1 MSGKTRW
8 IGLGAISL
16 AISLIIMDGTIV
28 SVAIPSIVKELGINS
43 TEVQWIQEIYTLLFA
58 SLLLIWGRVA
68 DRFGSK
74 RILVIGI
81 ILFIVSSVA
90 CALAP
95 SGVSLIAFRAI
106 QGIGGAMILP
116 TTLSLV
122 NYNFRGKERAIA
134 FAVWGAT
141 IGGMAAIGPLVGGYL
156 SEHASWRWAFGVNIP
171 FGIIALI
178 GVVLF
183 TTETVARKL
192 SSTTDILGAVLS
204 IAGLGLFVFALI
216 EGRNYGWW
224 LAETDAEFSF
234 GALSIIPVIFAL
246 AAVIIVAFVFWERHR
261 AKIGNPGIL
270 DLSLFGISSFANGNV
285 TALVV
290 SLGEFGLILSLPLW
304 FQNVAGLSPFE
315 AGLGLL
321 PLALGSFIASGSI
334 SALSKRIS
342 GLTMVRIGLVL
353 EIIGLACI
361 AIFIRPDSTAWTTA
375 PFLFIYGIG
384 VGFATAQL
392 TSVILIDVPMDRS
405 GQASGTQS
413 TSRQLGSAMGIAIL
427 GTILFSTLKSGTE
440 QRLAEEIAA
449 NPQVQTLV
457 DSIDQSSGGAIAQLA
472 ANPAT
477 QPIAQAASDAM
488 TQGVALA
495 AVAGTI
501 ALIIGFITSLR
512 IKSAKADHPLS
523 REDDKTSV
531 SAASTTAE

>member
-1 MSGKTRW
+1 MTGKTRW

-68 DRFGSK
+68 DRYGSK
-74 RILVIGI
+74 RILIIGI
-81 ILFIVSSVA
+81 VVFIVASVA

-95 SGVSLIAFRAI
+95 TGVLLIAFRAI

-122 NYNFRGKERAIA
+122 NHNFRGKERAVA

-141 IGGMAAIGPLVGGYL
+141 IGGMAAIGPLVGGWL
-156 SEHASWRWAFGVNIP
+156 SENASWRWAFGVNIP
-171 FGIIALI
+171 FGILALV
-178 GVVLF
+178 GVILF
-183 TTETVARKL
+183 TAEATIRKL
-192 SSTTDILGAVLS
+192 SNSTDWLGAVLS
-204 IAGLGLFVFALI
+204 IAGLGIFVFALI

-224 LAETDAEFSF
+224 TAEADAAVSLGGFSV
-234 GALSIIPVIFAL
+234 IPVLFAV
-246 AAVIIVAFVFWERHR
+246 AAAILLGFVFWERHR
-261 AKIGNPGIL
+261 TQVGNPGIL
-270 DLSLFGISSFANGNV
+270 DVSLFRISSFANGNV

-321 PLALGSFIASGSI
+321 PLAVGSFLASGSI
-334 SALSKRIS
+334 SGLSKRMS
-342 GLTMVRIGLVL
+342 GLAMVRMGLVL
-353 EIIGLACI
+353 EIVGLACI
-361 AIFIRPDSTAWTTA
+361 ALFIRPDSTAWTTA

-427 GTILFSTLKSGTE
+427 GTILFTSLKNGTE
-440 QRLAEEIAA
+440 QRLSEEIAA
-449 NPQVQTLV
+449 NPQVQTMV
-457 DSIDQSSGGAIAQLA
+457 DAIDQSSGGAIAGLA

-477 QPIAQAASDAM
+477 QPIAQAASEAM

-495 AVAGTI
+495 ALAGTI
-501 ALIIGFITSLR
+501 ALIFGFITSLR
-512 IKSAKADHPLS
+512 IKSAKADHPVES
-523 REDDKTSV
+523 
-531 SAASTTAE
+531 

>member
-1 MSGKTRW
+1 MPVTGKTRW
-8 IGLGAISL
+8 IGLAAISL

-43 TEVQWIQEIYTLLFA
+43 TEVQWINEIYTLLFA

-74 RILVIGI
+74 RVLVIGI
-81 ILFIVSSVA
+81 ALFIVASVA

-95 SGVSLIAFRAI
+95 SGVLLIVFRAI

-122 NYNFRGKERAIA
+122 NSNFRGKERAIA

-141 IGGMAAIGPLVGGYL
+141 IGGMAAIGPLVGGWL

-171 FGIIALI
+171 FGILALL
-178 GVVLF
+178 GVILF
-183 TTETVARKL
+183 SAETATRKL
-192 SSTTDILGAVLS
+192 SSTTDFLGAVLS

-224 LAETDAEFSF
+224 QAEADAPVAV
-234 GALSIIPVIFAL
+234 GTLSVIPVLFA
-246 AAVIIVAFVFWERHR
+246 ASAVILVGFVLWERHR
-261 AKIGNPGIL
+261 ARINNPGIL
-270 DLSLFGISSFANGNV
+270 DMSLFGISSFANGNV

-334 SALSKRIS
+334 SGLSKRMS
-342 GLTMVRIGLVL
+342 GLAMVRMGLVL
-353 EIIGLACI
+353 EIIGLAAI
-361 AIFIRPDSTAWTTA
+361 ALVIRPDSNAWTTA
-375 PFLFIYGIG
+375 PFLFLYGIG

-392 TSVILIDVPMDRS
+392 TSVILVDVPMDRS

-427 GTILFSTLKSGTE
+427 GTILFSTLKNGTE

-449 NPQVQTLV
+449 NPQVQTMV
-457 DSIDQSSGGAIAQLA
+457 DAIDTSSGGAIAELA

-477 QPIAQAASDAM
+477 APIAQAASEAM

-495 AVAGTI
+495 AAAGTI
-501 ALIIGFITSLR
+501 ALIVGFITSLR
-512 IKSAKADHPLS
+512 IMSPKADHPV
-523 REDDKTSV
+523 E
-531 SAASTTAE
+531 A

>member
-1 MSGKTRW
+1 MTGKTRW
-8 IGLGAISL
+8 LGLGAISL

-28 SVAIPSIVKELGINS
+28 SVAIPSIVNELGINS

-58 SLLLIWGRVA
+58 SLLLIWGRFA

-74 RILVIGI
+74 RILIIGVVV
-81 ILFIVSSVA
+81 FIVSSVA

-95 SGVSLIAFRAI
+95 TGTLLIFFRAI

-122 NYNFRGKERAIA
+122 NFNFRGKERAIA

-141 IGGMAAIGPLVGGYL
+141 IGGMAAIGPLVGGWL
-156 SEHASWRWAFGVNIP
+156 SESASWRWAFGVNIP
-171 FGIIALI
+171 FGIIALLGI
-178 GVVLF
+178 VF
-183 TTETVARKL
+183 FSAETARNKL
-192 SSTTDILGAVLS
+192 TGTPDILGAVLS
-204 IAGLGLFVFALI
+204 VAGLGLFVFGLI

-224 LAETDAEFSF
+224 MAEADNTVSV
-234 GALSIIPVIFAL
+234 GALSIIPFVFL
-246 AAVIIVAFVFWERHR
+246 AAAIILVTFVRWERR
-261 AKIGNPGIL
+261 RELQGNTGIL
-270 DLSLFGISSFANGNV
+270 DLSLFKISSFANGNV

-321 PLALGSFIASGSI
+321 PLAIGSFIASGAI
-334 SALSKRIS
+334 SGLSKRMS
-342 GLTMVRIGLVL
+342 GLSMVRMGLVL

-361 AIFIRPDSTAWTTA
+361 AIFIHPDSTAWTTA

-392 TSVILIDVPMDRS
+392 TSVILIDVPMEQS

-427 GTILFSTLKSGTE
+427 GTILFSTLKVGTE

-449 NPQVQTLV
+449 NPETQQLV
-457 DSIDQSSGGAIAQLA
+457 DTLNQTSGGTIAQLA

-477 QPIAQAASDAM
+477 QPIAQAASEAM

-495 AVAGTI
+495 AAAGTL
-501 ALIIGFITSLR
+501 ALIFGLITSLR
-512 IKSAKADHPLS
+512 IKSAKADHAVES
-523 REDDKTSV
+523 
-531 SAASTTAE
+531 